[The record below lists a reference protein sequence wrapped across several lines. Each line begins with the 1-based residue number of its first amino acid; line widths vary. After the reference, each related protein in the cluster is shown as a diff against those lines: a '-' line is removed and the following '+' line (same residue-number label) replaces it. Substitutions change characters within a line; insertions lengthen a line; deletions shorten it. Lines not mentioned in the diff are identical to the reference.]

1 MEGDGGGEEGEG
13 VGRGG
18 GKGGRVGWGA
28 VKRASAAALR
38 WMRV

>member
-13 VGRGG
+13 VGRGEG
-18 GKGGRVGWGA
+18 GA